1 MRELAERNLETAL
14 MMADRM
20 TKENVEMLIVIG
32 RNRDRPEE
40 VDIWTA
46 GVDRPKLREIF
57 QALLDGMDGAELKR
71 HIVKPIEGPHGEK
84 L

>member
-14 MMADRM
+14 VMADRM
-20 TKENVEMLIVIG
+20 TKENLEMLIVIG
-32 RNRDRPEE
+32 RNRDKPEE

-46 GVDRPKLREIF
+46 GVDRPELREIF
-57 QALLDGMDGAELKR
+57 QALLDGMDDAEVKR
-71 HIVKPIEGPHGEK
+71 HIVQPFEGPDGET